1 MSLMGAK
8 MYKDVRNTVNRRV
21 NFENANLARSANAAA
36 RQYEAICFIRDSAGL
51 DSLPDELR
59 LTAQARLNAPELSS
73 AEIAAM
79 LPEKISVSGVNHRFR
94 RIAETADR
102 LRKKKEKS
110 KD

>member
-36 RQYEAICFIRDSAGL
+36 KQYEAICYIRDNAGL
-51 DSLPDELR
+51 DSLPAELR
-59 LTAQARLNAPELSS
+59 STAEARLNAPELSS
-73 AEIAAM
+73 AEIARM
-79 LPEKISVSGVNHRFR
+79 LPEKISVSGINHRFR
-94 RIAETADR
+94 RIADTADR
-102 LRKKKEKS
+102 LRENKKKS